1 MNEKDRKYL
10 AEGQKSGYVCV
21 CLCVCG
27 MSQKPR
33 KEYFKERVINNIE
46 CQSEM
51 KKDEDEKTFI

>member
-1 MNEKDRKYL
+1 MKKTGNIWQRGRKVDTY
-10 AEGQKSGYVCV
+10 V

>member
-1 MNEKDRKYL
+1 MDTY
-10 AEGQKSGYVCV
+10 V

-51 KKDEDEKTFI
+51 KKDEDEKMFI